1 MDAFIGSHEFNQS
14 EIDIQVWSKE
24 PFLVIECLQM
34 KLFFWISW
42 NGAYYGA
49 YSSNHPHCAFVLLYL
64 TVVKFDVL
72 KIFRVFEKFLI
83 PL

>member
-1 MDAFIGSHEFNQS
+1 MEAFIGPRFDQS
-14 EIDIQVWSKE
+14 EFDQLEVDLSSRE

-72 KIFRVFEKFLI
+72 KIFRVF
-83 PL
+83 